1 MYIDIHTTSMS
12 SIGLLVLKQGR
23 NNSGHSCYQY
33 MLLPVQQ
40 NWPAP
45 PQFAHSRTTSS
56 NHSTNTARNQLPTLA
71 FELPAESNDVSLRMV
86 HTPPAKDARSC
97 P

>member
-45 PQFAHSRTTSS
+45 PQFAHRRTTATILQIPHTISFQHFLS
-56 NHSTNTARNQLPTLA
+56 NFLLSQMMSA
-71 FELPAESNDVSLRMV
+71 
-86 HTPPAKDARSC
+86 
-97 P
+97 